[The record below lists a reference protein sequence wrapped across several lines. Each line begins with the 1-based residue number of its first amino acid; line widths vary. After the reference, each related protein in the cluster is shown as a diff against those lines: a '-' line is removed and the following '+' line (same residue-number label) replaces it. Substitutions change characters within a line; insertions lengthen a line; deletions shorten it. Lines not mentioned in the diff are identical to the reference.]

1 MSTPSEHVAEEPQEE
16 RGAPGSRDTGADRPS
31 AGPADRPSGTYE
43 GDESVPTYGDEEKPE
58 FDTRMTEQP
67 PKDAEPAVPP
77 YEGRKE
83 AAEPTGTESER
94 AGGETRGAAR
104 PVADPDY
111 KSPPP
116 GETPGGQPHHRRPN
130 NRKAVSAL
138 GTSGTGRAA

>member
-58 FDTRMTEQP
+58 FDTRMTERP
-67 PKDAEPAVPP
+67 PNDAEPAVPP

-83 AAEPTGTESER
+83 AAEPVGSESER
-94 AGGETRGAAR
+94 EGARNRWRHPAGCRPRLQVAIARRDTRRSTA
-104 PVADPDY
+104 
-111 KSPPP
+111 SPAS
-116 GETPGGQPHHRRPN
+116 EQSQDR
-130 NRKAVSAL
+130 
-138 GTSGTGRAA
+138 